1 VRAMQTRRSHLSA
14 TRYWPNYRQ
23 MAADG
28 LHLARK
34 ATSEFERERYILA
47 TAFFVKRVL
56 EIEQPMQP
64 GAPIDI
70 FIEAILTEP
79 RSHIEARPTRLSRAS

>member
-1 VRAMQTRRSHLSA
+1 MQARRSHLSA

-64 GAPIDI
+64 MQPGAPIDI

>member
-1 VRAMQTRRSHLSA
+1 MQTRRSHLSA

-23 MAADG
+23 MAVDG

-47 TAFFVKRVL
+47 TAFFVKRIL
-56 EIEQPMQP
+56 EIERPMQP
-64 GAPIDI
+64 GIAVGVS
-70 FIEAILTEP
+70 IEAILTDP
-79 RSHIEARPTRLSRAS
+79 QPCIEARPTRLSRAS